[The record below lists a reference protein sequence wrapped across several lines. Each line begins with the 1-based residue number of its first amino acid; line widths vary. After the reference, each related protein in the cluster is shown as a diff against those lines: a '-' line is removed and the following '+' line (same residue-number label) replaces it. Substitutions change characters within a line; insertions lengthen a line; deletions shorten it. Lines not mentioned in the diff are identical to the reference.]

1 MREPDQVASWL
12 RTTRAQ
18 RRAGV
23 DAVCASCGDERRA
36 YALIHGR
43 VPPCCFACDRI
54 AHGRV
59 PFEDDHSFGL
69 RNSELTIRVPVNDH
83 RAVLSVA
90 QYQWPPETLQNPDGD
105 PFLASAAR
113 FRGLYNNFE
122 YMLADCLKEAERLE
136 QLSAR
141 MRRKYGAQWWSEK
154 APTSMPVKKR
164 SRR

>member
-1 MREPDQVASWL
+1 MRERDQVASWL

-23 DAVCASCGDERRA
+23 DAVCASCSAERRP

-54 AHGRV
+54 ARRRD
-59 PFEDDHSFGL
+59 PFEDDHSFGQH
-69 RNSELTIRVPVNDH
+69 NSDLTIRVPVNDH

-105 PFLASAAR
+105 PFLVSAAR

-122 YMLADCLKEAERLE
+122 YMLGDCLNEAERLE

-141 MRRKYGAQWWSEK
+141 MRRKYGPRWWCEE
-154 APTSMPVKKR
+154 TSSPKPAKKR